1 MEPSIVKPIRRR
13 IFVLGIQVEQK
24 SEMYF
29 VYKQLRLGYS
39 TQSCLWLYDFQNKK
53 LLSSSSVT
61 EKKFNHTRKISR
73 KTEGYFGHRC

>member
-24 SEMYF
+24 SEIYF

-61 EKKFNHTRKISR
+61 EKKFNHTQKISR
-73 KTEGYFGHRC
+73 KTEGYFRHRC

>member
-53 LLSSSSVT
+53 LLSSSSVI
-61 EKKFNHTRKISR
+61 EKKFNHTQKISR
-73 KTEGYFGHRC
+73 KTEGYFRHRC

>member
-39 TQSCLWLYDFQNKK
+39 TQSCL
-53 LLSSSSVT
+53 
-61 EKKFNHTRKISR
+61 
-73 KTEGYFGHRC
+73 